1 MSPRTRAKTCAATL
15 LIVLASIS
23 NAHAWGTAG
32 HRVVAELAE
41 QFLEIPTARQVRDL
55 LALEN
60 VTTLANVSMWA
71 DQIRLQRPETARWHF
86 VNIPIDPPP
95 GTPAAYEPK
104 RDCPLDNCVV
114 AKIGQL
120 TSVLGDPNSPP
131 WQRLEALKF
140 LVHFVADIH
149 QPLHCADNNDGGGNG
164 IGVEFNGTP
173 TTLHAVWDTGILA
186 SALDT
191 DERGYAL
198 ALARSITETQ
208 ASAWSGSALDWA
220 NESYRIAA
228 GVIYKRLPGA
238 DGVLPI
244 SYAADMLPIVNE
256 RLQRAGVR
264 LAKILNAALAFPG
277 LEGSRIESPAPAK

>member
-1 MSPRTRAKTCAATL
+1 L
-15 LIVLASIS
+15 LSSIS
-23 NAHAWGTAG
+23 NGHAWGTSG

-41 QFLEIPTARQVRDL
+41 QFLEISTARQVRDL

-60 VTTLANVSMWA
+60 VTTLAHVSMWA

-95 GTPAAYEPK
+95 GTPAAYEPE

-164 IGVEFNGTP
+164 IGVEFNGAP

-186 SALDT
+186 SAVDT

-208 ASAWSGSALDWA
+208 AAAWSGSALDWA
-220 NESYRIAA
+220 NENYEIAA
-228 GVIYKRLPGA
+228 TVIYKRQLDPHDILPMSYGA
-238 DGVLPI
+238 N
-244 SYAADMLPIVNE
+244 MLPIVNE

-264 LAKILNAALAFPG
+264 LAATLNTALAFPNV
-277 LEGSRIESPAPAK
+277 EGSRIESPAPAK